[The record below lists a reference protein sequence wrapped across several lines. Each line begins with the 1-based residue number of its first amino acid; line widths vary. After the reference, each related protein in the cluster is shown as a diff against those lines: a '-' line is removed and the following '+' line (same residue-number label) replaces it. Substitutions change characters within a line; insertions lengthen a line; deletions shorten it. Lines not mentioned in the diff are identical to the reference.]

1 MSLTYQQRTMAPR
14 FTSAQVF
21 KFSIPTHST
30 NVLPKQPLKHR
41 KGVGGGEKKKKTHY
55 HYTKKQVTSSLQ
67 LQFKQTVFSYR
78 AFMKLLSF
86 RIIQCTDISVGF
98 LLVSSIA

>member
-21 KFSIPTHST
+21 KFSIPTHSI

-41 KGVGGGEKKKKTHY
+41 RGAGGEKKE
-55 HYTKKQVTSSLQ
+55 L
-67 LQFKQTVFSYR
+67 R
-78 AFMKLLSF
+78 
-86 RIIQCTDISVGF
+86 
-98 LLVSSIA
+98 

>member
-41 KGVGGGEKKKKTHY
+41 KGVGGGEKKKKKHIT
-55 HYTKKQVTSSLQ
+55 
-67 LQFKQTVFSYR
+67 
-78 AFMKLLSF
+78 
-86 RIIQCTDISVGF
+86 IIQRSKLQILFNCNLSKQF
-98 LLVSSIA
+98 LATVHS

>member
-41 KGVGGGEKKKKTHY
+41 KGVGGGGKKKKKKTLPLY
-55 HYTKKQVTSSLQ
+55 KEASYKFSS
-67 LQFKQTVFSYR
+67 T
-78 AFMKLLSF
+78 A
-86 RIIQCTDISVGF
+86 I
-98 LLVSSIA
+98 